1 MSSTI
6 SNNPYGKRANGGMHG
21 DVFTNKEVVEFM
33 LDLVGYTEERDLR
46 EISVL
51 EPSCGEGEFILEIL
65 KRLRNSAKKFGF
77 AFKTA
82 ALRNVSGFDLDFK
95 KIEICKIR
103 INTTFP
109 EFCISDIVN
118 AKDFLST
125 DLSPCDIIVGNPPY
139 VRYER
144 LTDSMK
150 KDYKQKFKTFHYRSD
165 LYIPFYEKS
174 LMNLKSGGVH
184 CFICSNRWLKC
195 EYGRKLRK
203 LIAGSF
209 HVSHIINLEKAT
221 PFQED
226 VSAYTNI
233 VVINNSL
240 NTSGV
245 HVAECDDT
253 KELER
258 LKYIIKEQPYG
269 DDWSNIFREA
279 PADKLISIE
288 GMGAKIGI
296 GVATGATKIFI
307 GHHLKGKIEDSLLI
321 PAIDSSN
328 LRGNKLI
335 WDNKFLLNPYAVDKK
350 LINLE
355 LYPKCKQYLEGYKGI
370 LNGRHI
376 AKNNP
381 ANWYQTIDMIDR
393 KLTSKPKILLPDMS
407 GNNKIFIDEGQFYPL
422 HNIYYITG
430 LKIDKLKVLAAILMS
445 SSTRKQLSEITT
457 TMNGGFPRWQ
467 SQHLRKLL
475 LPNILTMS
483 KSTCDK
489 LMQLY
494 DKTDIIGI
502 DETIKS
508 YLS

>member
-1 MSSTI
+1 
-6 SNNPYGKRANGGMHG
+6 
-21 DVFTNKEVVEFM
+21 
-33 LDLVGYTEERDLR
+33 
-46 EISVL
+46 
-51 EPSCGEGEFILEIL
+51 
-65 KRLRNSAKKFGF
+65 
-77 AFKTA
+77 
-82 ALRNVSGFDLDFK
+82 
-95 KIEICKIR
+95 
-103 INTTFP
+103 
-109 EFCISDIVN
+109 
-118 AKDFLST
+118 
-125 DLSPCDIIVGNPPY
+125 
-139 VRYER
+139 
-144 LTDSMK
+144 
-150 KDYKQKFKTFHYRSD
+150 
-165 LYIPFYEKS
+165 
-174 LMNLKSGGVH
+174 MNLKSGGVH

-381 ANWYQTIDMIDR
+381 ANWYRTIDMIDR

-494 DKTDIIGI
+494 DKNDIIGI